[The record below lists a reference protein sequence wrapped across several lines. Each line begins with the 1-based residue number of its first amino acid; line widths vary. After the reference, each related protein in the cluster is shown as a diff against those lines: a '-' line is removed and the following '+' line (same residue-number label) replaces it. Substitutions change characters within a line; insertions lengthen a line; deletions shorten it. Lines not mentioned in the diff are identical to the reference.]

1 MIKQLFTLYKL
12 GRKLAKSDVLNIVS
26 KFKKPPLAIKILFQI
41 LSFSFSNSK
50 KNILNENE
58 GEKLSKSL
66 QSMGTTF
73 IKLGQFLVTRPDII
87 GEELAKQL
95 EGLQDRLPPFSLSEA
110 KSIIKKDLG
119 EETFNSI
126 IDLSEPVAA
135 ASIAQVHKAKIID
148 TGTIKDVAIKILR
161 PDIKKRF
168 NEEIDAL
175 MLFAFLVESFIKKTK
190 RLKLMEVVFLL
201 KEITNLEMD
210 LRFEAAAANE
220 YAENTK
226 NDAGFRVPTTYWNFT
241 SENVMT
247 LDWVDGVSIRETEDL
262 QRRNIDTK
270 QIASDIIQ
278 HFLRHAVRDGFF
290 HADMHQGNI
299 FIDNGTI
306 KDVAIKI
313 LRPDI
318 KKKFNEEIDAL
329 MLFAFLVESF
339 IKKTKRL
346 KLMEVVFLLK
356 EITNLEMDLRFEA
369 AAANEY
375 AENTK
380 NDAGF
385 RVPIIYWNFTS
396 ENVMTLDWVDGVSI
410 RETEDLQR
418 RNIDTKQISSD
429 IIQHF
434 LRHAVRDGFFHADM
448 HQGNIFID
456 NNGQIVPID
465 FGIMGRLDNLSKRF
479 LAEIL
484 FGFIQ
489 RDYKKVAEVHLV
501 AGLVPKDVPVND
513 LAQALRSI
521 GEPIFG
527 QSVKDISG
535 GKLLK
540 QLFDVT
546 EKFNMQTQPQLLMLQ
561 KTMVVVEGVARK
573 LNPDTNIWETSK
585 PVLENWLRDTKDPI
599 NTLSEGLKSTTEV
612 IKRLPD
618 FPEIMDK
625 ANQALTFLASGQIP
639 RNSNS
644 FTALNEK
651 KLEMIAFRNQS
662 IVGLLLLVIFGLL
675 VF

>member
-1 MIKQLFTLYKL
+1 MIKRIYQLFIIS
-12 GRKLAKSDVLNIVS
+12 RKLAISGAIDTINEIHRLPFIINTLFSLIALGSEKKNLNRS
-26 KFKKPPLAIKILFQI
+26 KKP
-41 LSFSFSNSK
+41 
-50 KNILNENE
+50 
-58 GEKLSKSL
+58 GEKLCNAL
-66 QSMGTTF
+66 EGMGTTF
-73 IKLGQFLVTRPDII
+73 IKLGQFLATRPDII
-87 GEELAKQL
+87 GEELTNDLVK
-95 EGLQDRLPPFSLSEA
+95 LQDKLPAFDLYEA
-110 KSIIKKDLG
+110 KKIIRKELG
-119 EETFNSI
+119 ESQFTNI
-126 IDLSEPVAA
+126 IELSEPIAA
-135 ASIAQVHKAKIID
+135 ASIAQVHIAKINID
-148 TGTIKDVAIKILR
+148 NKTKELAIKILR
-161 PDIKKRF
+161 PNIEKHF
-168 NEEIDAL
+168 NEELDAL
-175 MLFAFLVESFIKKTK
+175 MLLAYIIENTINKAK
-190 RLKLMEVVFLL
+190 RLKLVEVVHLL
-201 KEITNLEMD
+201 REITNIEMD

-226 NDAGFRVPTTYWNFT
+226 NDVGFRVP
-241 SENVMT
+241 V
-247 LDWVDGVSIRETEDL
+247 
-262 QRRNIDTK
+262 
-270 QIASDIIQ
+270 
-278 HFLRHAVRDGFF
+278 
-290 HADMHQGNI
+290 
-299 FIDNGTI
+299 
-306 KDVAIKI
+306 
-313 LRPDI
+313 
-318 KKKFNEEIDAL
+318 
-329 MLFAFLVESF
+329 
-339 IKKTKRL
+339 
-346 KLMEVVFLLK
+346 
-356 EITNLEMDLRFEA
+356 
-369 AAANEY
+369 
-375 AENTK
+375 
-380 NDAGF
+380 
-385 RVPIIYWNFTS
+385 IYWNFTS

-410 RETEDLQR
+410 RETENLQK
-418 RNIDTKQISSD
+418 RNIDTKRIASD

-501 AGLVPKDVPVND
+501 AGLVPKDVPVDD

-573 LNPDTNIWETSK
+573 LNPNTNIWETSK
-585 PVLENWLRDTKDPI
+585 PVLESWLRETKDPI

-639 RNSNS
+639 YNSNS
-644 FTALNEK
+644 YTDLNEK
-651 KLEMIAFRNQS
+651 KSEMIAFRNQS